1 MSQNQ
6 VTLED
11 MAAILQQYFR
21 DCSITWESGNFYTLV
36 ASNNQLQ
43 LGRFVAGLS
52 APAIPKEFEY
62 EDNLPRSL
70 F

>member
-1 MSQNQ
+1 
-6 VTLED
+6 
-11 MAAILQQYFR
+11 MATILQRYFQH
-21 DCSITWESGNFYTLV
+21 CSITWNSGNFYTLV
-36 ASNNQLQ
+36 ASNNQLN
-43 LGRFVAGLS
+43 LDRFVAGLG

>member
-6 VTLED
+6 VTLDD
-11 MAAILQQYFR
+11 MAAILQRYFR
-21 DCSITWESGNFYTLV
+21 HCSITWNGGNFYTLV
-36 ASNNQLQ
+36 ASNNPVNLD
-43 LGRFVAGLS
+43 RFVACLG

-62 EDNLPRSL
+62 EDDLPRSL